1 MRDPVEASNLVN
13 DIDRYVNERETPLR
27 DKLDNAAKCSHDMS
41 KVSQLYN
48 DVMTIFQSF
57 MKLKSDITMAQERL
71 KHEERAKEQREQE
84 ARQQAERETIAREAE
99 ARERAAR
106 EEEAR
111 LQAIK
116 ERAAREQ
123 FEREKM
129 ALELAARERALR
141 EEEKRLRAEREEAA
155 QKALREQEARELAE
169 RQKLAREAEA
179 RERAAREE
187 EARLRAMKEQAAR
200 EQFEREKMAL
210 ELAAREQALREE
222 EQRLMAIREQAAR
235 EQAAREQAARE
246 AEEARLKALRE
257 EEARLQ
263 AAREQAQREQFA
275 REQAAREQEQARL
288 RVLREEEARL
298 LALREQNIREEELR
312 LQQLR
317 EQNQREEEARQQA
330 FRQQLKREEEA
341 RLQSLRDQIDH
352 QHIVTENIRKDVQV
366 NHIFTEIKYSSPQ
379 FTKQL
384 KDAVARENDKFTFE
398 CEVTGNPE
406 PTVEWFKDG
415 ISIQN
420 NLDYKTT
427 FNKGICRLVID
438 ETFTADSAR
447 FTCKA
452 SNLVGSVETSA
463 NLSVKENAA
472 EIQMIAPRIVRFLE
486 SGKAKEGASYEFSC
500 VVTGNPLPTVQ
511 WYKNDKC
518 IDDSPDYVIS
528 YNNGEAKLRF
538 EEVFLEDD
546 AVYTCSASNPAGI
559 EHCSASLIVEREFIN

>member
-1 MRDPVEASNLVN
+1 MVN
-13 DIDRYVNERETPLR
+13 DIDRYVNEREAPLR
-27 DKLDNAAKCSHDMS
+27 EKLDNAAKCSHDMS

-57 MKLKSDITMAQERL
+57 MKLKADITIVQERL
-71 KHEERAKEQREQE
+71 KHEERAKEQRERE
-84 ARQQAERETIAREAE
+84 AREQAEREKAAREAE

-111 LQAIK
+111 LLALKEQAV
-116 ERAAREQ
+116 REQ
-123 FEREKM
+123 IEREKR
-129 ALELAARERALR
+129 ALELAARERAI
-141 EEEKRLRAEREEAA
+141 
-155 QKALREQEARELAE
+155 
-169 RQKLAREAEA
+169 
-179 RERAAREE
+179 
-187 EARLRAMKEQAAR
+187 
-200 EQFEREKMAL
+200 
-210 ELAAREQALREE
+210 REE
-222 EQRLMAIREQAAR
+222 EQRLMAAKEQASR

-246 AEEARLKALRE
+246 AEEARLRALRE

-275 REQAAREQEQARL
+275 REQAAREEEQARL
-288 RVLREEEARL
+288 KAIREEEARL
-298 LALREQNIREEELR
+298 LALREQTLREEELR
-312 LQQLR
+312 IQQLK
-317 EQNQREEEARQQA
+317 EQHQREEEARQRA
-330 FRQQLKREEEA
+330 FKEQMKREEEA
-341 RLQSLRDQIDH
+341 RLQAVRDQIDH
-352 QHIVTENIRKDVQV
+352 QRMVTENIRKDVQI

-379 FTKQL
+379 FTKLL
-384 KDAVARENDKFTFE
+384 KDAVTRENDKFTFE

-420 NLDYKTT
+420 NPDYKTS
-427 FNKGICRLVID
+427 FNKGICRLVIE
-438 ETFTADSAR
+438 ETFAADSAR
-447 FTCKA
+447 FTCRA
-452 SNLVGSVETSA
+452 SNLVGNAETSA
-463 NLSVKENAA
+463 NLSVRENAA
-472 EIQMIAPRIVRFLE
+472 DIQMIAPRIVRFLE
-486 SGKAKEGASYEFSC
+486 SGKAKEGSSFEFSC

-559 EHCSASLIVEREFIN
+559 EHCSASLIVERKLFIKLILIKFINFLFFSFLFSFGTNRNASFQDTSYQCYGSCWSKD